1 MSKIKAKETVRDKR
15 FVQTD
20 IDSYAWIHITGIQV
34 ELNVVLM
41 VVSWKQSLPLIFITT
56 AAEMEPIE
64 LKLEYLTHPNSNY

>member
-1 MSKIKAKETVRDKR
+1 MSKIKAKNLKKKKKLRGTK
-15 FVQTD
+15 
-20 IDSYAWIHITGIQV
+20 DSSRPTYAWIHITGIQV

-64 LKLEYLTHPNSNY
+64 LKLEY

>member
-1 MSKIKAKETVRDKR
+1 MSKIKAKNLKKKKPRGTK
-15 FVQTD
+15 
-20 IDSYAWIHITGIQV
+20 DSSRPTYAWIHITGIQV

-64 LKLEYLTHPNSNY
+64 LKLEY